1 MLKYFVHLLGYIKYT
16 IKIHLFHF
24 LNVAARKY

>member
-16 IKIHLFHF
+16 IKIHLFLSLF
-24 LNVAARKY
+24 KCGC